1 MQIRINITSE
11 MEKWSSDIIKSDQ
24 QKIKGKI
31 LSLV

>member
-11 MEKWSSDIIKSDQ
+11 MEKWSSDIIKADQ
-24 QKIKGKI
+24 QKTKGKI